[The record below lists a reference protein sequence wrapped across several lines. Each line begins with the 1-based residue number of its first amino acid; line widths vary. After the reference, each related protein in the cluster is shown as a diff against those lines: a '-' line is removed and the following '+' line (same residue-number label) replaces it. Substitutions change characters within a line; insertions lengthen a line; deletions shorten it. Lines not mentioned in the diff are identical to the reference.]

1 MDAMEFAGNL
11 IALLEGCIAEKE
23 KTILEDNKKIGHA
36 SINGIDEEEDILA
49 MFDYVISMR
58 ESNAAIQAYEE
69 IRGLVEGLL
78 VDYENVWFCETDVQF
93 DFIKSKFY
101 RVFVGLEN

>member
-1 MDAMEFAGNL
+1 MDAMEFTGNL
-11 IALLEGCIAEKE
+11 IASLEGCIAEKE
-23 KTILEDNKKIGHA
+23 KAILEDNKKIGHA

-58 ESNAAIQAYEE
+58 ESNAAIRAYEE

-78 VDYENVWFCETDVQF
+78 VDYENV
-93 DFIKSKFY
+93 
-101 RVFVGLEN
+101 